1 MGSLP
6 LAPDHALNCEESPT
20 RDSSSR
26 EVPNSNLWWSMGT
39 PSWENGSR
47 LQLGRMSPR
56 LAENSSLSF
65 SFSLSLSFS
74 LLGPYARHLFLPGR
88 IGKMFK
94 GCPHHPLLQEPQWG
108 DFQGNG
114 SLSLGPFTRHLFLPG
129 RIGKMFKG
137 CPDHPLLQ
145 EPQWGDFQG
154 NGSFCFSFSLN
165 HD

>member
-1 MGSLP
+1 MGPLP
-6 LAPDHALNCEESPT
+6 LAPDHTLNCGKSPN

-26 EVPNSNLWWSMGT
+26 KVPNSNLWLSMGT

-114 SLSLGPFTRHLFLPG
+114 SFS
-129 RIGKMFKG
+129 
-137 CPDHPLLQ
+137 
-145 EPQWGDFQG
+145 
-154 NGSFCFSFSLN
+154 FSFSLGN
-165 HD
+165 HSPGLCCQAE